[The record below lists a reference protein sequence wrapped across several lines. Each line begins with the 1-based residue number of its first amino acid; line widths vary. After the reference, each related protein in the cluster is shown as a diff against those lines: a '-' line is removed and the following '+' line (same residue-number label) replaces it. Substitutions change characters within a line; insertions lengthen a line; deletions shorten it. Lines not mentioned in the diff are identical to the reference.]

1 MLCLS
6 GLCLAPKG
14 PPFLPAA
21 EPSFLPFLLQAL
33 EQERLQNFQQLC
45 QLEDEA
51 LVPNQ
56 QEMECRICYLK
67 VEPGNGVLLRECLHS
82 FCRWEA
88 SPGGRGGR
96 RQGWASPPAAL

>member
-1 MLCLS
+1 MPSSRLPFTNL
-6 GLCLAPKG
+6 GLCSWGALPLRPLASPQRASG

-45 QLEDEA
+45 QLEEEA

-56 QEMECRICYLK
+56 QEMECQICYLK

-82 FCRWEA
+82 FCR
-88 SPGGRGGR
+88 
-96 RQGWASPPAAL
+96 